1 MKALRAEID
10 AMETTDKQ
18 GRQLKTLGDKPLV
31 ILSTEWVQ
39 GEPNEML
46 KKLVQ
51 VNRDIYARMAKDSTR
66 GVLRPLASPFRFTKP
81 NKTRR
86 ST

>member
-18 GRQLKTLGDKPLV
+18 GRQLKSLGDRPLL

-39 GEPNEML
+39 GGAE
-46 KKLVQ
+46 
-51 VNRDIYARMAKDSTR
+51 RDAE
-66 GVLRPLASPFRFTKP
+66 
-81 NKTRR
+81 KTG
-86 ST
+86 SSQS